1 MKHGKKPTMQQKK
14 LLEAKRMNP
23 ADWLVCKDTPEEMWV
38 EHRHFPSVRKRIRKP
53 EKEDS
58 YGG

>member
-1 MKHGKKPTMQQKK
+1 MQQKK

-23 ADWLVCKDTPEEMWV
+23 ADWLVRKDTPVEMWV